1 MDKNELRQKYTAT
14 DILHHY
20 GISINRHG
28 FINCISHADKN
39 ASMKVYE
46 KNVNCFSCG
55 KNLDI
60 FELYRILSNHNS
72 EPFNELIQ
80 RFCEDFGETYQTKP
94 NHVKPNRSALDE
106 QRKIKRARY
115 FCRMEQLRIARYRK
129 EIYRRPMN
137 LGKDVHDKWVVACQ
151 QERVITDY
159 MQSEGFEVKRE
170 IQEEWCKQYE

>member
-1 MDKNELRQKYTAT
+1 MDKNELRQKYTPT

-28 FINCISHADKN
+28 FINCISHTDKN

-46 KNVNCFSCG
+46 KNVNCFSCQA
-55 KNLDI
+55 NLDI
-60 FELYRILSNHNS
+60 FELYRILSNHNT

-129 EIYRRPMN
+129 EIYRPRHYGTDIP
-137 LGKDVHDKWVVACQ
+137 DKWVLACR
-151 QERVITDY
+151 QERYLGDWW
-159 MQSEGFEVKRE
+159 QDEGYQTKMMIEG
-170 IQEEWCKQYE
+170 EWVEKI